1 MPLDTKLLAPA
12 PNGFAIYA
20 FSEDTLFEI
29 DPFANTFG
37 PEITTGLPVPIDV
50 GFDPDGPI
58 DTAFFQQPG
67 SIVLYDMPSAL
78 IGSSF
83 FPASTVVKA
92 VSPGQ
97 GLIYVLTEFNGVLF
111 QIDTGTSILSPVDN
125 PETGFPFAD
134 PAVDVEVG
142 PGGQSLFFALG
153 GSGSIAQVDAS
164 GVSLLGQVSLPTA
177 PTGLEVVSS
186 PGAFG
191 TSVQIYGGN
200 NQLSGPGMAFE
211 KPLTVRVLAPDL
223 REVFQQSV
231 SFSSDEPGVI
241 FNPPIA
247 LTNLSGVA
255 QTFATPPITDP
266 LQIQASIPDD
276 EFVTFDMNSNA
287 PGREGLSKLGGDYQ
301 YIVEGPS
308 PGGNPFDIPL
318 VVGARTGGAPLDD
331 FEITLTSPSSA
342 VTCPGPK
349 KTNADGEVS
358 FTCAAHDVFF
368 NSTVDIKVEDE
379 LGRKLEDPFHV
390 TVVPSAAELPGPIL
404 RQSSRGLNGEVGQ
417 FLPGAIRLKISSGK
431 GIPVD
436 NLGVR
441 FESGDDDLIIDPP
454 LGVTDSQGFVQ
465 ADVTLGCRSR
475 TTITGTLNAT
485 GEQETEVSVRTMR
498 GPAVSATKTNGD
510 NQSGNPGQ
518 ELPVPL
524 VAVIEDVCG
533 ARVPGAPVVWD
544 VQPPRSA
551 TLVGAFAATN
561 NVGQISARVQLG
573 NTSQLILVTARVGG
587 AAATFRIETNVTTAQ
602 IVAIQGNGQSVAIG
616 QEAMPLVVETRNSD
630 GAPTGGVEVSFAV
643 LGGSA
648 TLTSPETV
656 SGSDGRAS
664 TGVRVGSQIGTVI
677 IEARAV
683 GLVVQFRLNVVGQLP
698 VATSLG
704 FVNGASFQVG
714 LVPGSAA
721 AIFGTGLTQ
730 LLNDQLAAGSAPF
743 PTTLG
748 GVRVFIAGVAAPMI
762 FIANTN
768 GQDQLNIQ
776 VPFTVPAPGTVSV
789 TIDNNGAMA
798 TISGVQM
805 LAVQPGIFQV
815 TLAEGVFAA
824 ALHPN
829 FEFVSPTNRASPGG
843 TILLFVTGLGATDPP
858 VGTNVP
864 GPVPP
869 AATAN
874 EVTVTVD
881 GVEAQVLGSFYAPF
895 QYTLYQINLVIPP
908 GAANG
913 NLVIQVII
921 NGVLSQQ
928 LLIPVG

>member
-1 MPLDTKLLAPA
+1 MERVLRRLLILSILFGLLAPALLAVDYLVVFDESSTVRIYDANTFQLLGSPAVGPNGLRAFGIPDPTNPTTLLKIYVVTRDSVVILSPSPPFNVLATRSTAAPLDSGRRATLARDGSKLLIFVDDFLQVFDTFNPSHPSAITLQLSSTVTDVGLRTDSQRAYVAAEGTSTLRILGLTSSPPQFLGGPLVMPLDTKLLAPA

-287 PGREGLSKLGGDYQ
+287 PGREGLSNLGGDYQ
-301 YIVEGPS
+301 YVVEGPS

-318 VVGARTGGAPLDD
+318 VVGARAGGAPLDD

-349 KTNADGEVS
+349 KTNPDGEVS

-379 LGRKLEDPFHV
+379 LGRELEDPFHV
-390 TVVPSAAELPGPIL
+390 TVVPSEAALPGQIL
-404 RQSSRGLNGEVGQ
+404 RLSSRGLDGEVGQ
-417 FLPGAIRLKISSGK
+417 FLPDAIRLRISSGE
-431 GIPVD
+431 GFPVN
-436 NLGVR
+436 NLGIR
-441 FESGDDDLIIDPP
+441 FESGDDDLLIDPP
-454 LGVTDSQGFVQ
+454 FGVTDSQGFVQ
-465 ADVTLGCRSR
+465 ANVTLGCRSR
-475 TTITGTLNAT
+475 TTSTGTLNST
-485 GEQETEVSVRTMR
+485 DEPETEVSVRTMR

-533 ARVPGAPVVWD
+533 ARVPGAPVVWTSSLL
-544 VQPPRSA
+544 VQ
-551 TLVGAFAATN
+551 
-561 NVGQISARVQLG
+561 
-573 NTSQLILVTARVGG
+573 
-587 AAATFRIETNVTTAQ
+587 
-602 IVAIQGNGQSVAIG
+602 
-616 QEAMPLVVETRNSD
+616 
-630 GAPTGGVEVSFAV
+630 
-643 LGGSA
+643 
-648 TLTSPETV
+648 
-656 SGSDGRAS
+656 
-664 TGVRVGSQIGTVI
+664 
-677 IEARAV
+677 
-683 GLVVQFRLNVVGQLP
+683 RL
-698 VATSLG
+698 
-704 FVNGASFQVG
+704 
-714 LVPGSAA
+714 
-721 AIFGTGLTQ
+721 
-730 LLNDQLAAGSAPF
+730 
-743 PTTLG
+743 
-748 GVRVFIAGVAAPMI
+748 
-762 FIANTN
+762 
-768 GQDQLNIQ
+768 
-776 VPFTVPAPGTVSV
+776 
-789 TIDNNGAMA
+789 
-798 TISGVQM
+798 
-805 LAVQPGIFQV
+805 
-815 TLAEGVFAA
+815 
-824 ALHPN
+824 
-829 FEFVSPTNRASPGG
+829 
-843 TILLFVTGLGATDPP
+843 
-858 VGTNVP
+858 
-864 GPVPP
+864 
-869 AATAN
+869 
-874 EVTVTVD
+874 
-881 GVEAQVLGSFYAPF
+881 
-895 QYTLYQINLVIPP
+895 
-908 GAANG
+908 
-913 NLVIQVII
+913 
-921 NGVLSQQ
+921 
-928 LLIPVG
+928 